1 MGCGKN
7 SNDALDKHRGCV
19 CEVVRAIKD
28 IQDTVTEEECECPKN
43 CFLEPLG
50 SLVSPTTNRRASRY
64 EGFCTKN
71 GRWFSIPCIFQE

>member
-28 IQDTVTEEECECPKN
+28 IQDTVIEEECECPKN

-50 SLVSPTTNRRASRY
+50 SLVSPTY
-64 EGFCTKN
+64 K
-71 GRWFSIPCIFQE
+71 

>member
-28 IQDTVTEEECECPKN
+28 IQDTVLKKN
-43 CFLEPLG
+43 VSVQRIV
-50 SLVSPTTNRRASRY
+50 SLSH
-64 EGFCTKN
+64 
-71 GRWFSIPCIFQE
+71 